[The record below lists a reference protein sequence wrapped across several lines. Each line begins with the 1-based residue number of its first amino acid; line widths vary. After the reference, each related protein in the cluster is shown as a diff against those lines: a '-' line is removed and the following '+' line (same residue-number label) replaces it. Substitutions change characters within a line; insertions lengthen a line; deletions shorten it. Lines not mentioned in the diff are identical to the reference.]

1 MLGGTAAIATL
12 AASRSAV
19 AGRAAGSDGFTYE
32 VTHTEAEWREML
44 SEFEYVVLREGGT
57 ETRKSS
63 PLWAENRAGSYS
75 CRGCGLHLY
84 ESEWKKIL
92 SIGWVFFR
100 HNEANSVL
108 MGVDWPEGSEMAAAF
123 SNLAQIEAHCRRCG
137 SHLGHVVSIDNGVLH
152 CINGAA
158 LTFELSEA

>member
-1 MLGGTAAIATL
+1 L
-12 AASRSAV
+12 AV

-32 VTHTEAEWREML
+32 VTHSDAEWRETL

-100 HNEANSVL
+100 HAEPNSVL

-123 SNLAQIEAHCRRCG
+123 STLAQVEAHCRRCG

-152 CINGAA
+152 CINGTA